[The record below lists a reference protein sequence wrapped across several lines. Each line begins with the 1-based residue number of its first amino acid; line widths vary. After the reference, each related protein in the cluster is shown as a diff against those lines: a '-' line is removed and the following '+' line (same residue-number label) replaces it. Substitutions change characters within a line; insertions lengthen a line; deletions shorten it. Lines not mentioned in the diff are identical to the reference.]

1 MNGTTLRTALLIAL
15 ALVAIVLYSAVFIVQ
30 QTQYALV
37 LRFGAVQSAISEPG
51 RPSTVVRQNACQVRG
66 SNSC

>member
-1 MNGTTLRTALLIAL
+1 MNGSTLRTGLLVLVAL
-15 ALVAIVLYSAVFIVQ
+15 AAIVLYSSVFIVQ

-51 RPSTVVRQNACQVRG
+51 L
-66 SNSC
+66 